1 MEMFF
6 FKFFFKQFSISSNI
20 FRGKVITFAD
30 KDPLWINEEIKC
42 KIKSRNKAF
51 QKYLKNKRKNN

>member
-6 FKFFFKQFSISSNI
+6 FKLFFKQFSISSNI

-30 KDPLWINEEIKC
+30 KDPPWINEEIKC
-42 KIKSRNKAF
+42 KIKSRNEAF